1 MLLQHKRKED
11 RLRECSVDT
20 KRPTVLRKQKE
31 RKQEKHKLTE
41 LAMFLLGL
49 ENYSEDERKRQG
61 TNKAQYTSYLEL
73 LTGIPRW
80 FRASSFSCSLTEVYS
95 IPYGS
100 KSR

>member
-1 MLLQHKRKED
+1 M
-11 RLRECSVDT
+11 DT

-61 TNKAQYTSYLEL
+61 TKHSIHPTRAANRYSSVVPCLFLMFIDGSLWLTIPTSPKKED
-73 LTGIPRW
+73 I
-80 FRASSFSCSLTEVYS
+80 
-95 IPYGS
+95 
-100 KSR
+100 